1 MDTPDTPEPQRSQS
15 AQPPLTALASTGQEW
30 LASRLLHRQVVNAS
44 TLAPV
49 GRVSDV
55 VFNPESRQVTA
66 LIVRATATSDGLLE
80 AARRAVGRQ
89 RAVGAIGIDHIIAL
103 NGDVVIADSD
113 PAPPAV
119 RHAAHPAHAA
129 ERGPEGEA
137 HLCDVCEL
145 TIITLHGICLGVLA
159 DVLLDERGTLVTGYV
174 VNPTRYA
181 ETTLLPLGELE
192 PSEPPQTETGTEVEA
207 ETATDG
213 SAAAPASESS
223 DARPRLRVIPA
234 TPRVRIGESLILVL
248 DGVEPLHQEVV
259 TVKSQPAREHLGH
272 PQRYGGVH
280 WRWATRRA
288 RH

>member
-1 MDTPDTPEPQRSQS
+1 MDTLDTPEPQRSQS
-15 AQPPLTALASTGQEW
+15 AQPPLTALASTGQAW

-66 LIVRATATSDGLLE
+66 LTVHATATSDGVLE
-80 AARRAVGRQ
+80 AARRAIGRQ
-89 RAVGAIGIDHIIAL
+89 RTVGAIGIDHIIAL
-103 NGDVVIADSD
+103 NGDVVIVDND
-113 PAPPAV
+113 PAPTAV
-119 RHAAHPAHAA
+119 RRPAHPAHAA
-129 ERGPEGEA
+129 ERGPDGEA
-137 HLCDVCEL
+137 RLCDVCEL

-181 ETTLLPLGELE
+181 ESTLLPLGELE
-192 PSEPPQTETGTEVEA
+192 PSEPPQTETGTE
-207 ETATDG
+207 TATDD

-248 DGVEPLHQEVV
+248 DGVEPLHQEMV
-259 TVKSQPAREHLGH
+259 TVKSQPAREHPGH